1 MDALTAVIVRTCTI
15 EDLIGKGNAME
26 IDVVELTS
34 ELIAMPSETPTS
46 NRAISDF
53 LRGVLEGGGFAVEE
67 LSYIDPFDV
76 EKVSL
81 VAKKGTGAGGLG
93 LFSHSDTVPGDAGWE
108 PFTPALEDGRL
119 MGRGSADMKGPLAA
133 SIAAA
138 CRFNAA
144 DLKRPLVIAVTSDE
158 ERGHTGAHDI
168 VIRSQTL
175 TGGWPQYCVVC
186 EPSELQP
193 VYAHKGGAGITVT
206 AHGVAAH
213 TSTDKGVSANFKI
226 APFLAE
232 MAEMAQT
239 FRTDKRFQ
247 NPLFDPP
254 TNGFNLVIDDGGTA
268 SNVTAARTVA
278 TLKLRGMP
286 DACFEEAVQ
295 MVVGRA
301 EAHGLDVEHRSGG
314 PFFADADGPLA
325 QAACRATGAPRAVTV
340 PYGTEATCYQEYMD
354 ALVLGPGNIDQA
366 HTVGE
371 WIAVEQLQEAV
382 EVYTRLIGELCA

>member
-1 MDALTAVIVRTCTI
+1 MALRTCI
-15 EDLIGKGNAME
+15 KDDLMGKGNAME

-53 LRGVLEGGGFAVEE
+53 LRGVLEEGGFAVEE
-67 LSYIDPFDV
+67 LAYIDQFDV

-81 VAKKGTGAGGLG
+81 VAKKGAGTGGLG

-108 PFTPALEDGRL
+108 PFTPVLEDGRL
-119 MGRGSADMKGPLAA
+119 VGRGSADMKGPLAA
-133 SIAAA
+133 SIAAG
-138 CRFNAA
+138 CRVNAA
-144 DLKRPLVIAVTSDE
+144 DLERPLVIGVTADE
-158 ERGHTGAHDI
+158 ERAHVGAHDI
-168 VIRSQTL
+168 VKRSQTL
-175 TGGWPQYCVVC
+175 TSGWPQYCIVC
-186 EPSELQP
+186 EPSQLQP

-232 MAEMAQT
+232 MAELAQT
-239 FRTDKRFQ
+239 FRTEERFQ

-254 TNGFNLVIDDGGTA
+254 TNGFNLVISDGDTA
-268 SNVTAARTVA
+268 TNVTAARTVVRMSIRA
-278 TLKLRGMP
+278 MP
-286 DACFEEAVQ
+286 DACFDEAVQ
-295 MVVGRA
+295 MVLERA
-301 EAHGLDVEHRSGG
+301 EAHGLDVAHRKGG

-325 QAACRATGAPRAVTV
+325 RAACRATGAPRAVTV
-340 PYGTEATCYQEYMD
+340 PYGTEASCYQAYMD

-371 WIAVEQLQEAV
+371 WIAVEQLHGAV
-382 EVYTRLIGELCA
+382 EVYTRLIEDLCG

>member
-1 MDALTAVIVRTCTI
+1 
-15 EDLIGKGNAME
+15 ME

-53 LRGVLEGGGFAVEE
+53 LRGVLEEGGFAVEE
-67 LSYIDPFDV
+67 LAYIDQFDV

-81 VAKKGTGAGGLG
+81 VAKKGAGTGGLG

-108 PFTPALEDGRL
+108 PFTPVLEDGRL
-119 MGRGSADMKGPLAA
+119 VGRGSADMKGPLAA
-133 SIAAA
+133 SIAAG
-138 CRFNAA
+138 CRVNAA
-144 DLKRPLVIAVTSDE
+144 DLERPLVIGVTADE
-158 ERGHTGAHDI
+158 ERAHVGAHDI
-168 VIRSQTL
+168 VKRSQTL
-175 TGGWPQYCVVC
+175 TSGWPQYCIVC
-186 EPSELQP
+186 EPSQLQP

-232 MAEMAQT
+232 MAELAQT
-239 FRTDKRFQ
+239 FRTEKRFQ

-254 TNGFNLVIDDGGTA
+254 TNGFNLVISDGDTA
-268 SNVTAARTVA
+268 TNVTAARTVVRMGIRA
-278 TLKLRGMP
+278 MP
-286 DACFEEAVQ
+286 DACFDEAVQ
-295 MVVGRA
+295 MVLERA
-301 EAHGLDVEHRSGG
+301 EAHGLDVAHRKGS

-340 PYGTEATCYQEYMD
+340 PYGTEASCYQAYMD

-371 WIAVEQLQEAV
+371 WIAVEQLHGAV
-382 EVYTRLIGELCA
+382 GVYTRLIEELCG

>member
-1 MDALTAVIVRTCTI
+1 VAVPTFTK
-15 EDLIGKGNAME
+15 EDLMGKGNGME

-34 ELIAMPSETPTS
+34 ELIAMPSETQTS

-53 LRGVLEGGGFAVEE
+53 LRGVLEAGGFAVEE
-67 LSYIDPFDV
+67 LAYIDHFDV

-81 VAKKGTGAGGLG
+81 VAKKGAGAGGLG
-93 LFSHSDTVPGDAGWE
+93 LFSHSDTVPGDAGWD

-119 MGRGSADMKGPLAA
+119 VGRGSADMKGPLAA
-133 SIAAA
+133 SIAAGY
-138 CRFNAA
+138 RFDAA
-144 DLKRPLVIAVTSDE
+144 DLERPLVIAVTADE
-158 ERGHTGAHDI
+158 ERAHVGAHDI
-168 VIRSQTL
+168 VKRSQTL
-175 TGGWPQYCVVC
+175 TGGWPQYCIVC
-186 EPSELQP
+186 EPSQLQP

-232 MAEMAQT
+232 MAELAQT

-254 TNGFNLVIDDGGTA
+254 TNGFNLVISDGDTA
-268 SNVTAARTVA
+268 TNVTAARTVVRMGIRA
-278 TLKLRGMP
+278 MP

-295 MVVGRA
+295 LVLERA
-301 EAHGLDVEHRSGG
+301 EAHGLDVVHRKGG

-340 PYGTEATCYQEYMD
+340 PYGTEATCYQNYMD

-371 WIAVEQLQEAV
+371 WIAVEQLHEAV
-382 EVYTRLIGELCA
+382 EVYTRLIGDLCG

>member
-1 MDALTAVIVRTCTI
+1 MRTRTI
-15 EDLIGKGNAME
+15 EDLKGKGNAME
-26 IDVVELTS
+26 IDVVELAS

-53 LRGVLEGGGFAVEE
+53 LRGLLEAGGFAVEE
-67 LSYIDPFDV
+67 LTYIDQFDV

-81 VAKKGTGAGGLG
+81 VAKKGAGTGGLG
-93 LFSHSDTVPGDAGWE
+93 LFSHSDTVPGDAGWD

-119 MGRGSADMKGPLAA
+119 VGRGSADMKGPLAA
-133 SIAAA
+133 SVAAG
-138 CRFNAA
+138 CRVNAA
-144 DLKRPLVIAVTSDE
+144 DLNRPLVIAVTADE

-175 TGGWPQYCVVC
+175 TGGWPQYCIVC
-186 EPSELQP
+186 EPSQLQP
-193 VYAHKGGAGITVT
+193 VYAHKGGGSVIVT

-213 TSTDKGVSANFKI
+213 TSTDKGVSANFII

-232 MAEMAQT
+232 MAELAQT
-239 FRTDKRFQ
+239 FRTEERFR
-247 NPLFDPP
+247 NTLFDPP
-254 TNGFNLVIDDGGTA
+254 TNGFNLVLNDGGTA

-278 TLKLRGMP
+278 TLKLRAMP

-295 MVVGRA
+295 MVVERA
-301 EAHGLDVEHRSGG
+301 EAHGLDVSHSSGG

-325 QAACRATGAPRAVTV
+325 HAACRATGAPRAVTV
-340 PYGTEATCYQEYMD
+340 PYGTEAECYQRYMD

-371 WIAVEQLQEAV
+371 WIAIEQLHEAV
-382 EVYTRLIGELCA
+382 DVYTRLIGDLCG

>member
-1 MDALTAVIVRTCTI
+1 VTVRTFTK
-15 EDLIGKGNAME
+15 EDLMGKGNGME

-34 ELIAMPSETPTS
+34 ELIAMPSETQTS

-53 LRGVLEGGGFAVEE
+53 LRGVLEAGGFDVEE
-67 LSYIDPFDV
+67 LAYIDHFDV

-93 LFSHSDTVPGDAGWE
+93 LFSHSDTVPGDAGWD

-119 MGRGSADMKGPLAA
+119 VGRGSADMKGPLAA
-133 SIAAA
+133 SIAAGY
-138 CRFNAA
+138 RFDAA
-144 DLKRPLVIAVTSDE
+144 DLERPLVIAVTADE
-158 ERGHTGAHDI
+158 ERAHVGAHDI
-168 VIRSQTL
+168 VKRSQTL
-175 TGGWPQYCVVC
+175 TGGWPQYCIVC
-186 EPSELQP
+186 EPSQLQP

-232 MAEMAQT
+232 MAELAQT
-239 FRTDKRFQ
+239 FRTEKRFQ

-254 TNGFNLVIDDGGTA
+254 TNGFNLVISDGDTA
-268 SNVTAARTVA
+268 TNVTAARTVVRMGIRA
-278 TLKLRGMP
+278 MP
-286 DACFEEAVQ
+286 DASFEEAVQ
-295 MVVGRA
+295 LVVERA
-301 EAHGLDVEHRSGG
+301 EAHGLDVVYRKGG

-325 QAACRATGAPRAVTV
+325 QAACRATGAPVAVTV
-340 PYGTEATCYQEYMD
+340 PYGTEASCYQNYMD

-371 WIAVEQLQEAV
+371 WIAVEQLHEAV
-382 EVYTRLIGELCA
+382 EVYTRLIGDLCG

>member
-1 MDALTAVIVRTCTI
+1 M
-15 EDLIGKGNAME
+15 GKGNGME

-34 ELIAMPSETPTS
+34 ELIAMPSETQTS

-53 LRGVLEGGGFAVEE
+53 LRGVLEAGGFAVEE
-67 LSYIDPFDV
+67 LAYIDHFDV

-93 LFSHSDTVPGDAGWE
+93 LFSHSDTVPGDAGWD

-119 MGRGSADMKGPLAA
+119 VGRGSADMKGPLAA
-133 SIAAA
+133 SIAAGY
-138 CRFNAA
+138 RFDAA
-144 DLKRPLVIAVTSDE
+144 DLERPLVIAVTADE
-158 ERGHTGAHDI
+158 ERAHVGAHDI
-168 VIRSQTL
+168 VKRSQTL
-175 TGGWPQYCVVC
+175 TGGWPQYCIVC
-186 EPSELQP
+186 EPSQLQP

-232 MAEMAQT
+232 MAELAQT

-254 TNGFNLVIDDGGTA
+254 TNGFNLVISDGDTA
-268 SNVTAARTVA
+268 TNVTAARTVVRMGIRA
-278 TLKLRGMP
+278 MP

-295 MVVGRA
+295 LVLERA
-301 EAHGLDVEHRSGG
+301 EAHGLDVVRRKGG

-340 PYGTEATCYQEYMD
+340 PYGTEASCYQNYMD

-371 WIAVEQLQEAV
+371 WIAVEQLHEAV
-382 EVYTRLIGELCA
+382 EVYTRLIGDLCG

>member
-1 MDALTAVIVRTCTI
+1 MNDAVRDIAKGRGAENQTRKRTAM
-15 EDLIGKGNAME
+15 N
-26 IDVVELTS
+26 IDVVELAS

-53 LRGVLEGGGFAVEE
+53 LRGVLEEGGFAVEE
-67 LSYIDPFDV
+67 VTYIDPSDK

-81 VAKKGTGAGGLG
+81 IAKRGSGAGGLG

-119 MGRGSADMKGPLAA
+119 VGRGSADMKGPLAA

-138 CRFNAA
+138 CRFDDA
-144 DLKRPLVIAVTSDE
+144 DLKQPLVIVVTADE
-158 ERGHTGAHDI
+158 EHGHIGAHDI

-175 TGGWPQYCVVC
+175 TSGWPQYCIVC

-213 TSTDKGVSANFKI
+213 TSTDKGESANFKV

-239 FRTDKRFQ
+239 FRAEKRFQ
-247 NPLFDPP
+247 NTLFDPP
-254 TNGFNLVIDDGGTA
+254 TNGFNLVISDGDTA
-268 SNVTAARTVA
+268 TNVTAARTVVRLGVRA
-278 TLKLRGMP
+278 MP

-301 EAHGLDVEHRSGG
+301 EAHGLEVEHWSLG
-314 PFFADADGPLA
+314 PFFADGDGPLA
-325 QAACRATGAPRAVTV
+325 QAACRATGAERAVTV
-340 PYGTEATCYQEYMD
+340 PYGTEAECYQKYME
-354 ALVLGPGNIDQA
+354 ALVLGPGNIEQA

-371 WIAVEQLQEAV
+371 WVAVEQLREAV
-382 EVYTRLIGELCA
+382 EVYSRLIEELCG

>member
-1 MDALTAVIVRTCTI
+1 MK
-15 EDLIGKGNAME
+15 EDLMGKGNGME

-53 LRGVLEGGGFAVEE
+53 LRGVLEAGSFDVEE
-67 LSYIDPFDV
+67 LTYVDQFDV

-81 VAKKGTGAGGLG
+81 VAKKGAGAGGLG
-93 LFSHSDTVPGDAGWE
+93 LFSHSDTVPGDAGWD
-108 PFTPALEDGRL
+108 PFTPVLEDGRL
-119 MGRGSADMKGPLAA
+119 VGRGSADMKGPLAA

-144 DLKRPLVIAVTSDE
+144 DLERPLVIAVTADE

-175 TGGWPQYCVVC
+175 TGGWPQYCIVC
-186 EPSELQP
+186 EPSQLQP
-193 VYAHKGGAGITVT
+193 VYAHKGGAGIIVT

-213 TSTDKGVSANFKI
+213 TSTDKGVSANFLI

-232 MAEMAQT
+232 MAELAQT
-239 FRTDKRFQ
+239 FRTEERFQ

-254 TNGFNLVIDDGGTA
+254 TNGFNLVLDDGGTA

-278 TLKLRGMP
+278 TLKLRAMP

-295 MVVGRA
+295 MVVERA
-301 EAHGLDVEHRSGG
+301 EAHGLDVSHSSGG

-325 QAACRATGAPRAVTV
+325 HAACRATGAPRAVTV
-340 PYGTEATCYQEYMD
+340 PYGTEAECYQRYMD

-371 WIAVEQLQEAV
+371 WIAVEQLHEAV

>member
-1 MDALTAVIVRTCTI
+1 MTVRTFTK
-15 EDLIGKGNAME
+15 EDLMGKGNGME

-34 ELIAMPSETPTS
+34 ELIAMPSETQTS

-53 LRGVLEGGGFAVEE
+53 LRGVLEAGGFAVEE
-67 LSYIDPFDV
+67 LAYIDHFDV

-93 LFSHSDTVPGDAGWE
+93 LFSHSDTVPGDAGWD

-119 MGRGSADMKGPLAA
+119 VGRGSADMKGPLAA
-133 SIAAA
+133 SIAAGY
-138 CRFNAA
+138 RFDAA
-144 DLKRPLVIAVTSDE
+144 DLERPLVIAVTADE
-158 ERGHTGAHDI
+158 ERAHVGAHDI
-168 VIRSQTL
+168 VKRSQTL
-175 TGGWPQYCVVC
+175 IGGWPQYCIVC
-186 EPSELQP
+186 EPSQLQP

-232 MAEMAQT
+232 MAELAQT

-254 TNGFNLVIDDGGTA
+254 TNGFNLVISDGDTA
-268 SNVTAARTVA
+268 TNVTAARTVVRMGIRA
-278 TLKLRGMP
+278 MP

-295 MVVGRA
+295 LVLERA
-301 EAHGLDVEHRSGG
+301 EAHGLDVVHRKGG

-340 PYGTEATCYQEYMD
+340 PYGTEASCYQNYMD

-371 WIAVEQLQEAV
+371 WIAVEQLHEAV
-382 EVYTRLIGELCA
+382 EVYTRLIGELCG

>member
-1 MDALTAVIVRTCTI
+1 MTVRTFTK
-15 EDLIGKGNAME
+15 EDLMGKGNGME

-34 ELIAMPSETPTS
+34 ELIAMPSETQTS

-53 LRGVLEGGGFAVEE
+53 LRGVLEAGGFDVEE
-67 LSYIDPFDV
+67 LAYIDHFDV

-93 LFSHSDTVPGDAGWE
+93 LFSHSDTVPGDAGWD

-119 MGRGSADMKGPLAA
+119 VGRGSADMKGPLAA
-133 SIAAA
+133 SIAAGY
-138 CRFNAA
+138 RFDAA
-144 DLKRPLVIAVTSDE
+144 DLERPLVIAVTADE
-158 ERGHTGAHDI
+158 ERAHVGAHDI
-168 VIRSQTL
+168 VKRSQTL
-175 TGGWPQYCVVC
+175 TGGWPQYCIVC
-186 EPSELQP
+186 EPSQLQP

-232 MAEMAQT
+232 MAELAQT
-239 FRTDKRFQ
+239 FRTEKRFQ

-254 TNGFNLVIDDGGTA
+254 TNGFNLVISDGDTA
-268 SNVTAARTVA
+268 TNVTAARTVVRMGIRA
-278 TLKLRGMP
+278 MP

-295 MVVGRA
+295 LVLERA
-301 EAHGLDVEHRSGG
+301 EAHGLDVAHRKGG

-340 PYGTEATCYQEYMD
+340 PYGTEASCYQNYMD

-371 WIAVEQLQEAV
+371 WIAVEQLHEAV
-382 EVYTRLIGELCA
+382 EVYTRLIGDLCG

>member
-1 MDALTAVIVRTCTI
+1 M
-15 EDLIGKGNAME
+15 GKGNAMK

-53 LRGVLEGGGFAVEE
+53 LRGVLEEGGFAVEE
-67 LSYIDPFDV
+67 LAYIDQFDV

-81 VAKKGTGAGGLG
+81 VAKKGAGTGGLG

-108 PFTPALEDGRL
+108 PFTPVLEDGRL
-119 MGRGSADMKGPLAA
+119 VGRGSADMKGPLAA
-133 SIAAA
+133 SIAAG
-138 CRFNAA
+138 CRVNAA
-144 DLKRPLVIAVTSDE
+144 DLERPLVIGVTADE
-158 ERGHTGAHDI
+158 ERAHVGAHDI
-168 VIRSQTL
+168 VKRSQTL
-175 TGGWPQYCVVC
+175 TSGWPQYCIVC
-186 EPSELQP
+186 EPSQLQP

-232 MAEMAQT
+232 MAGLAQT
-239 FRTDKRFQ
+239 FRTEERFQ

-254 TNGFNLVIDDGGTA
+254 TNGFNLVISDGDTA
-268 SNVTAARTVA
+268 TNVTAAQTVVRMGIRA
-278 TLKLRGMP
+278 MP
-286 DACFEEAVQ
+286 DACFDEAVQ
-295 MVVGRA
+295 MVLERA
-301 EAHGLDVEHRSGG
+301 EAHGLDVAHRKGS
-314 PFFADADGPLA
+314 PFFAAADGPLA

-340 PYGTEATCYQEYMD
+340 PYGTEASCYQAYMD

-371 WIAVEQLQEAV
+371 WIAVEQLHEAV
-382 EVYTRLIGELCA
+382 EVYTRLIEDLCA

>member
-1 MDALTAVIVRTCTI
+1 MTVRTFTK
-15 EDLIGKGNAME
+15 EDLMGKGNGME

-34 ELIAMPSETPTS
+34 ELIAMPSETQTS

-53 LRGVLEGGGFAVEE
+53 LRGVLEAGGFAVEE
-67 LSYIDPFDV
+67 LAYIDHFDV

-93 LFSHSDTVPGDAGWE
+93 LFSHSDTVPGDAGWD

-119 MGRGSADMKGPLAA
+119 VGRGSADMKGPLAA
-133 SIAAA
+133 SIAAGY
-138 CRFNAA
+138 RFDAA
-144 DLKRPLVIAVTSDE
+144 DLERPLVIAVTADE
-158 ERGHTGAHDI
+158 ERAHVGAHDI
-168 VIRSQTL
+168 VKRSQTL
-175 TGGWPQYCVVC
+175 TGGWPQYCIVC
-186 EPSELQP
+186 EPSQLQP

-213 TSTDKGVSANFKI
+213 TSTDKGESANFKI

-232 MAEMAQT
+232 MAELAHT
-239 FRTDKRFQ
+239 FRTEKRFQ

-254 TNGFNLVIDDGGTA
+254 TNGFNLVISDGDTA
-268 SNVTAARTVA
+268 TNVTAARTVVRMGIRA
-278 TLKLRGMP
+278 MP
-286 DACFEEAVQ
+286 DACFDEAVQ
-295 MVVGRA
+295 MVLERA
-301 EAHGLDVEHRSGG
+301 EAHGLDVAHRKGS

-325 QAACRATGAPRAVTV
+325 QAACRATGAPHAVTV
-340 PYGTEATCYQEYMD
+340 PYGTEASCYQAYMD

-371 WIAVEQLQEAV
+371 WIAVKQLHEAV
-382 EVYTRLIGELCA
+382 EVYTRLIGELCF

>member
-1 MDALTAVIVRTCTI
+1 MTESRL
-15 EDLIGKGNAME
+15 GKGSVMD

-53 LRGVLEGGGFAVEE
+53 LRGVLEEGGFAVEE
-67 LSYIDPFDV
+67 LAYIDQFDV

-81 VAKKGTGAGGLG
+81 VAKKGAGTGGLG

-119 MGRGSADMKGPLAA
+119 VGRGAADMKGPLAA
-133 SIAAA
+133 SIAAG
-138 CRFNAA
+138 CRVNAA
-144 DLKRPLVIAVTSDE
+144 DLERPLVIAVTADE

-168 VIRSQTL
+168 VKRSQTL
-175 TGGWPQYCVVC
+175 TNNWPQYCIVC
-186 EPSELQP
+186 EPSQLQP
-193 VYAHKGGAGITVT
+193 VYAHKGGGSITVT

-232 MAEMAQT
+232 MAELAQT
-239 FRTDKRFQ
+239 FRTEKRFQ

-254 TNGFNLVIDDGGTA
+254 TNGFNLVISDGDTA
-268 SNVTAARTVA
+268 TNVTAARTVVRMG
-278 TLKLRGMP
+278 LRAMP
-286 DACFEEAVQ
+286 DACFEEAMQ
-295 MVVGRA
+295 MVVERA
-301 EAHGLDVEHRSGG
+301 EAHGLDAVHRKGS
-314 PFFADADGPLA
+314 PFFADAHGPLA

-340 PYGTEATCYQEYMD
+340 PYGTEASCYQAYMD

-371 WIAVEQLQEAV
+371 WIAVEQLHGAV
-382 EVYTRLIGELCA
+382 EVYSRLIGALCG

>member
-1 MDALTAVIVRTCTI
+1 
-15 EDLIGKGNAME
+15 ME

-53 LRGVLEGGGFAVEE
+53 LRGVLEEGGFAVEE
-67 LSYIDPFDV
+67 LSYIDQFDV

-81 VAKKGTGAGGLG
+81 VAKKGAGTGGLG

-108 PFTPALEDGRL
+108 PFTPVLEDGRL
-119 MGRGSADMKGPLAA
+119 VGRGSADMKGPLAA

-138 CRFNAA
+138 FRFDAA
-144 DLKRPLVIAVTSDE
+144 DLARPLVIGVTADE
-158 ERGHTGAHDI
+158 ERAHVGAHDI
-168 VIRSQTL
+168 VKRSQTL
-175 TGGWPQYCVVC
+175 TSGWPQYCIVC
-186 EPSELQP
+186 EPSQLQP
-193 VYAHKGGAGITVT
+193 VYAHKGGAGFTVT

-226 APFLAE
+226 APFMAE
-232 MAEMAQT
+232 MAELAHT
-239 FRTDKRFQ
+239 FRTEERFQ

-254 TNGFNLVIDDGGTA
+254 TNGFNLVISDGETA
-268 SNVTAARTVA
+268 PNVSAARTVIRMG
-278 TLKLRGMP
+278 LRAMP

-295 MVVGRA
+295 MVLTRA
-301 EAHGLDVEHRSGG
+301 EAHGLDVVHRKGG
-314 PFFADADGPLA
+314 PFFADAEGPLA

-340 PYGTEATCYQEYMD
+340 PYGTEAACYQDYMD
-354 ALVLGPGNIDQA
+354 ALVLGPGNIEQA

-371 WIAVEQLQEAV
+371 WIAVDQLHEAV
-382 EVYTRLIGELCA
+382 EVYTRLIGALCG

>member
-1 MDALTAVIVRTCTI
+1 MTESRL
-15 EDLIGKGNAME
+15 GKGSVMD

-34 ELIAMPSETPTS
+34 ELIAIPSETPTS

-53 LRGVLEGGGFAVEE
+53 LRGVLEEGGFAVEE
-67 LSYIDPFDV
+67 LAYIDQFDV

-81 VAKKGTGAGGLG
+81 VAKKGAGTGGLG

-108 PFTPALEDGRL
+108 PFTPVLEDGRL
-119 MGRGSADMKGPLAA
+119 VGRGSADMKGPLAA

-144 DLKRPLVIAVTSDE
+144 DLERPLVIGVTADE
-158 ERGHTGAHDI
+158 ERAHVGAHDI
-168 VIRSQTL
+168 VKRSQTL
-175 TGGWPQYCVVC
+175 TSNWPQYCIVC
-186 EPSELQP
+186 EPSQLQP

-232 MAEMAQT
+232 MAELAQT
-239 FRTDKRFQ
+239 FRTEERFQ

-254 TNGFNLVIDDGGTA
+254 TNGFNLVISDGDTA
-268 SNVTAARTVA
+268 TNVTAARTVVRLGIRA
-278 TLKLRGMP
+278 MP
-286 DACFEEAVQ
+286 DACFDEAVQ
-295 MVVGRA
+295 MVLERA
-301 EAHGLDVEHRSGG
+301 EAHGLDVVHRKGS
-314 PFFADADGPLA
+314 PFFADAHGPLA

-340 PYGTEATCYQEYMD
+340 PYGTEASCYQTYMD

-371 WIAVEQLQEAV
+371 WIAVEQLHGAV
-382 EVYTRLIGELCA
+382 EVYTRLIEDLCG

>member
-1 MDALTAVIVRTCTI
+1 M
-15 EDLIGKGNAME
+15 N
-26 IDVVELTS
+26 IDVVELAS

-46 NRAISDF
+46 NRVISDF
-53 LRGVLEGGGFAVEE
+53 LRGVLEEGGFAVEE
-67 LSYIDPFDV
+67 VTYIDPSDK

-81 VAKKGTGAGGLG
+81 IAKRGAGAGGLG

-108 PFTPALEDGRL
+108 PFTPTLEDGRL
-119 MGRGSADMKGPLAA
+119 VGRGSADMKGPLAA

-138 CRFNAA
+138 CRFDDD
-144 DLKRPLVIAVTSDE
+144 DLKQPLVIVVTADE
-158 ERGHTGAHDI
+158 EHGHIGAHDI

-175 TGGWPQYCVVC
+175 TSGWPQYCIVC

-213 TSTDKGVSANFKI
+213 TSTDKGESANFKV

-239 FRTDKRFQ
+239 FRAEKRFQ
-247 NPLFDPP
+247 NTLFDPP
-254 TNGFNLVIDDGGTA
+254 TNGFNLVISDGDTA
-268 SNVTAARTVA
+268 TNVTAARTVVRLGVRA
-278 TLKLRGMP
+278 MP

-301 EAHGLDVEHRSGG
+301 EAHGLEVEHWSLG
-314 PFFADADGPLA
+314 PFFADGDGPLA
-325 QAACRATGAPRAVTV
+325 QAACRATGAERAVTV
-340 PYGTEATCYQEYMD
+340 PYGTEAECYQKYME
-354 ALVLGPGNIDQA
+354 ALVLGPGNIEQA

-371 WIAVEQLQEAV
+371 WVAVEQLREAV
-382 EVYTRLIGELCA
+382 EVYSRLIEELCG

>member
-1 MDALTAVIVRTCTI
+1 MAVPTFTK
-15 EDLIGKGNAME
+15 EDLMGKGNGME

-34 ELIAMPSETPTS
+34 ELIAMPSETQTS

-53 LRGVLEGGGFAVEE
+53 LRGVLEAGGFAVEE
-67 LSYIDPFDV
+67 LAYIDHFDV

-81 VAKKGTGAGGLG
+81 VAKKGAGAGGLG
-93 LFSHSDTVPGDAGWE
+93 LFSHSDTVPGDAGWD

-119 MGRGSADMKGPLAA
+119 VGRGSADMKGPLAA
-133 SIAAA
+133 SIAAGY
-138 CRFNAA
+138 RFDAA
-144 DLKRPLVIAVTSDE
+144 DLERPLVIAVTADE
-158 ERGHTGAHDI
+158 ERAHVGAHDI
-168 VIRSQTL
+168 VKRSQTL
-175 TGGWPQYCVVC
+175 TGGWPQYCIVC
-186 EPSELQP
+186 EPSQLQP

-232 MAEMAQT
+232 MAELAQT

-254 TNGFNLVIDDGGTA
+254 TNGFNLVISDGDTA
-268 SNVTAARTVA
+268 TNVTAARTVVRMGIRA
-278 TLKLRGMP
+278 MP

-295 MVVGRA
+295 LVLERA
-301 EAHGLDVEHRSGG
+301 EAHGLDVVHRKGG

-340 PYGTEATCYQEYMD
+340 PYGTEATCYQNYMD

-371 WIAVEQLQEAV
+371 WIAVEQLHEAV
-382 EVYTRLIGELCA
+382 EVYTRLIGDLCG

>member
-1 MDALTAVIVRTCTI
+1 M
-15 EDLIGKGNAME
+15 NSN
-26 IDVVELTS
+26 VVKLAS

-53 LRGVLEGGGFAVEE
+53 LQGLLEGAGFSVEE
-67 LSYIDPFDV
+67 LTYIDPFNV

-81 VAKKGTGAGGLG
+81 VAKKGAGAGGLG
-93 LFSHSDTVPGDAGWE
+93 LFSHSDTVPGDAGWS
-108 PFTPALEDGRL
+108 PFTPVLENGRL
-119 MGRGSADMKGPLAA
+119 VGRGAADMKGPLAA

-138 CRFNAA
+138 CPFDATE
-144 DLKRPLVIAVTSDE
+144 LKRPLVIAITADE

-168 VIRSQTL
+168 VKRSQTL
-175 TGGWPQYCVVC
+175 TTAWPQYCIVC

-193 VYAHKGGAGITVT
+193 VYAHKGGASITVT
-206 AHGVAAH
+206 ARGAAAH

-239 FRTDKRFQ
+239 FRAEPRFQ

-254 TNGFNLVIDDGGTA
+254 TNGFNLVISDGDTA
-268 SNVTAARTVA
+268 TNVTAARTVA
-278 TLKLRGMP
+278 RLGIRAMP
-286 DACFEEAVQ
+286 DACFEEAVR
-295 MVVGRA
+295 MVVDRA
-301 EAHGLDVEHRSGG
+301 KAYGLEVEQRSIG
-314 PFFADADGPLA
+314 PFFTDADGPLA
-325 QAACRATGAPRAVTV
+325 RAACRATGAPRAVTV
-340 PYGTEATCYQEYMD
+340 PYGTEAECYQDYMD

-371 WIAVEQLQEAV
+371 WIAVEQLTRAV
-382 EVYTRLIGELCA
+382 EVYTRLIEEMCF

>member
-1 MDALTAVIVRTCTI
+1 M
-15 EDLIGKGNAME
+15 GKGNGMK

-34 ELIAMPSETPTS
+34 ELIAMPSETQTS

-53 LRGVLEGGGFAVEE
+53 LRGVLEAGGFDVEE
-67 LSYIDPFDV
+67 LTYIDQFDV

-93 LFSHSDTVPGDAGWE
+93 LFSHSDTVPGDAGWD
-108 PFTPALEDGRL
+108 PFTPVLEDGRL
-119 MGRGSADMKGPLAA
+119 VGRGSADMKGPLAA
-133 SIAAA
+133 SIAAGY
-138 CRFNAA
+138 RFDAA
-144 DLKRPLVIAVTSDE
+144 DLEQPLVIAVTADE
-158 ERGHTGAHDI
+158 ERAHVGAHDI
-168 VIRSQTL
+168 VKRSQTL
-175 TGGWPQYCVVC
+175 TSGWPQYCIVC
-186 EPSELQP
+186 EPSQLQP

-232 MAEMAQT
+232 MAELAQT
-239 FRTDKRFQ
+239 FRTEKRFQ

-254 TNGFNLVIDDGGTA
+254 TNGFNLVISDGDTA
-268 SNVTAARTVA
+268 TNVTAARTVVRMGIRA
-278 TLKLRGMP
+278 MP

-295 MVVGRA
+295 LVVERA
-301 EAHGLDVEHRSGG
+301 EAHGLDVVHRKGG

-340 PYGTEATCYQEYMD
+340 PYGTEASCYQNYMD

-371 WIAVEQLQEAV
+371 WIAVEQLHEAV
-382 EVYTRLIGELCA
+382 EVYTRLIGDLCGS

>member
-1 MDALTAVIVRTCTI
+1 MALRTCI
-15 EDLIGKGNAME
+15 KDDLMGKGNAME

-53 LRGVLEGGGFAVEE
+53 LRGVLEEGGFAVEE
-67 LSYIDPFDV
+67 LAYIDQFDV

-81 VAKKGTGAGGLG
+81 VAKKGAGTGGLG

-108 PFTPALEDGRL
+108 PFTPVLEDGRL
-119 MGRGSADMKGPLAA
+119 VGRGSADMKGPLAA
-133 SIAAA
+133 SIAAG
-138 CRFNAA
+138 CRVNAA
-144 DLKRPLVIAVTSDE
+144 DLERPLVIGVTADE
-158 ERGHTGAHDI
+158 ERAHVGAHDI
-168 VIRSQTL
+168 VKRSQTL
-175 TGGWPQYCVVC
+175 TSGWPQYCIVC
-186 EPSELQP
+186 EPSQLQP

-232 MAEMAQT
+232 MAELAQT
-239 FRTDKRFQ
+239 FRTEERFQ

-254 TNGFNLVIDDGGTA
+254 TNGFNLVISDGDTA
-268 SNVTAARTVA
+268 TNVTAARTVVRMSIRA
-278 TLKLRGMP
+278 MP
-286 DACFEEAVQ
+286 DACFDEAVQ
-295 MVVGRA
+295 MVLERA
-301 EAHGLDVEHRSGG
+301 EAHGLDVAHRKGG

-325 QAACRATGAPRAVTV
+325 RAACRATGAPRAVTV
-340 PYGTEATCYQEYMD
+340 PYGTEASCYQAYMD

-371 WIAVEQLQEAV
+371 WIAVEQLHGAV
-382 EVYTRLIGELCA
+382 EVYTRLIEELCG

>member
-1 MDALTAVIVRTCTI
+1 MTVRTFTK
-15 EDLIGKGNAME
+15 EDLMGKGNSME

-34 ELIAMPSETPTS
+34 ELIAMPSETQTS

-53 LRGVLEGGGFAVEE
+53 LRGVLEAGGFDVEE
-67 LSYIDPFDV
+67 LAYIDHFDV

-93 LFSHSDTVPGDAGWE
+93 LFSHSDTVPGDAGWD

-119 MGRGSADMKGPLAA
+119 VGRGSADMKGPLAA
-133 SIAAA
+133 SIAAGY
-138 CRFNAA
+138 RFDAA
-144 DLKRPLVIAVTSDE
+144 DLERPLVIAVTADE
-158 ERGHTGAHDI
+158 ERAHVGAHDI
-168 VIRSQTL
+168 VKRSQTL
-175 TGGWPQYCVVC
+175 TGGWPQYCIVC
-186 EPSELQP
+186 EPSQLQP

-232 MAEMAQT
+232 MAELAQT
-239 FRTDKRFQ
+239 FRTEKRFQ

-254 TNGFNLVIDDGGTA
+254 TNGFNLVISDGDTA
-268 SNVTAARTVA
+268 TNVTAARTVVRMGIRA
-278 TLKLRGMP
+278 MP

-295 MVVGRA
+295 LVLERA
-301 EAHGLDVEHRSGG
+301 EAHGLDVAHRKGG

-340 PYGTEATCYQEYMD
+340 PYGTEASCYQNYMD

-371 WIAVEQLQEAV
+371 WIAVEQLHEAV
-382 EVYTRLIGELCA
+382 EVYTRLIGDLCG